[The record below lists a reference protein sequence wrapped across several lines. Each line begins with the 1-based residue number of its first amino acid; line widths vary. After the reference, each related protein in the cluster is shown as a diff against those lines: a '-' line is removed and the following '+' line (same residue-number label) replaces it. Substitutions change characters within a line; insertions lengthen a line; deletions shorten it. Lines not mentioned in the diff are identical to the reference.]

1 MSLNI
6 YSPML
11 VGKAPKNYEDM
22 LKNTPIIGTIKKDG
36 YWSQLVKD
44 ENEVHLYSRT
54 VSKKT
59 GYYSDNI
66 DKVPHIKDWAMNE
79 LPNDTCIIGEVYYPN
94 GTSKNVTS
102 VLGALP
108 EKAIE
113 RQKGEYGKIH
123 FYMHDILAYN
133 GEDYVMNN
141 MTYDYRYSNLCEH
154 IDIATPLI
162 PELEVARCY
171 DNAYLDLNKVT
182 IDKLAAGEEGMV
194 FRVEN
199 GLYAPG
205 KRQPK
210 VMFKIKQAQ
219 NDIDFVITEVLPPEY
234 LYTGKESETWGYKD
248 KEGNLITKAAYYG
261 WAGALRLG
269 AYDNAGNLVSVGR
282 VSSGL
287 TDNLKADLAA
297 NPDKYIGTV
306 VEVNC
311 MSLDKGNKTMRHCY
325 LSRLRADKP
334 AQDCKLEEI
343 FS

>member
-1 MSLNI
+1 
-6 YSPML
+6 ML
-11 VGKAPKNYEDM
+11 VGRAPKNYEDM
-22 LKNTPIIGTIKKDG
+22 FKSTPIIGTVKKDG

-66 DKVPHIKDWAMNE
+66 EKVPHIKDWAMNE
-79 LPNDTCIIGEVYYPN
+79 LPNGTCIIGEVYYPN

-287 TDNLKADLAA
+287 TDNLKACLAA
-297 NPDKYIGTV
+297 NPEKYIGTV

-311 MSLDKGNKTMRHCY
+311 MSLDKENKTMRHCY
-325 LSRLRADKP
+325 LSRLRPDKP
-334 AQDCKLEEI
+334 AHDCKLEEI

>member
-79 LPNDTCIIGEVYYPN
+79 LPNGTCIIGEAYYPN

>member
-1 MSLNI
+1 
-6 YSPML
+6 ML

-79 LPNDTCIIGEVYYPN
+79 LPNGTCIIGEVYYPN

-199 GLYAPG
+199 GPYAPG

>member
-1 MSLNI
+1 
-6 YSPML
+6 ML

-79 LPNDTCIIGEVYYPN
+79 LPNGTCIIGEVYYPN

-123 FYMHDILAYN
+123 FYMHDILTYN

>member
-1 MSLNI
+1 
-6 YSPML
+6 ML
-11 VGKAPKNYEDM
+11 VGRAPKNYEDM
-22 LKNTPIIGTIKKDG
+22 FKSTPIIGTIKKDG
-36 YWSQLVKD
+36 YWSQLIKD
-44 ENEVHLYSRT
+44 NNEVHLYSRT

-66 DKVPHIKDWAMNE
+66 EKVPHIKDWAMNE
-79 LPNDTCIIGEVYYPN
+79 LPNGTCIIGEVYYPN

-102 VLGALP
+102 ILGALP

-311 MSLDKGNKTMRHCY
+311 MSLDKENKTFRHPY
-325 LSRLRADKP
+325 LSRLRPDKP

>member
-6 YSPML
+6 YPAML

-22 LKNTPIIGTIKKDG
+22 LKNVPIIGTVKKDG
-36 YWSQLVKD
+36 YFSQLVKD
-44 ENEVHLYSRT
+44 NNEVHLYSRT
-54 VSKKT
+54 ISKKT

-66 DKVPHIKDWAMNE
+66 EKVPHIKDWAMNE
-79 LPNDTCIIGEVYYPN
+79 LPNGTCIIGEVYYPN

-113 RQKGEYGKIH
+113 RQNGEYGKIH

-210 VMFKIKQAQ
+210 IMFKIKQAQ

-269 AYDNAGNLVSVGR
+269 AYDKAGNLVSIGR

-311 MSLDKGNKTMRHCY
+311 MSLDKENKTFRHPY
-325 LSRLRADKP
+325 LSRLRSDKP

>member
-11 VGKAPKNYEDM
+11 VGKAPKNYENM
-22 LKNTPIIGTIKKDG
+22 FKNTPIIGTVKKDG
-36 YWSQLVKD
+36 YFSQLVKD
-44 ENEVHLYSRT
+44 NNEVHLYSRT

-66 DKVPHIKDWAMNE
+66 EKVPHIKDWAMNE
-79 LPNDTCIIGEVYYPN
+79 LPNGTCIIGEVYYPN

-269 AYDNAGNLVSVGR
+269 AYDKAGNLVSIGR

-297 NPDKYIGTV
+297 NPEKYIGTV

-311 MSLDKGNKTMRHCY
+311 MSLDKENKTFRHPY
-325 LSRLRADKP
+325 LSRLRPDKP

-343 FS
+343 FN

>member
-1 MSLNI
+1 
-6 YSPML
+6 ML
-11 VGKAPKNYEDM
+11 VGKAPKNYENM

-79 LPNDTCIIGEVYYPN
+79 LPNGTCIIGEVYYPN

-113 RQKGEYGKIH
+113 RQNGEYGKIH

-141 MTYDYRYSNLCEH
+141 VTYDYRYSHLCEH

-311 MSLDKGNKTMRHCY
+311 MSLDKENKTFRHPY
-325 LSRLRADKP
+325 LSRLRPDKP

>member
-79 LPNDTCIIGEVYYPN
+79 LPNGTCIIGEVYYPN

-234 LYTGKESETWGYKD
+234 LYTGKESETWEYKD

-269 AYDNAGNLVSVGR
+269 AYDKAGNLVSIGR

-297 NPDKYIGTV
+297 NPEKYIGTV

-311 MSLDKGNKTMRHCY
+311 MSLDKENKTFRHPY
-325 LSRLRADKP
+325 LSRLRPDKP

>member
-1 MSLNI
+1 
-6 YSPML
+6 ML

-22 LKNTPIIGTIKKDG
+22 FKNTPIIGTIKQDG
-36 YWSQLVKD
+36 YWSQLIKD
-44 ENEVHLYSRT
+44 NNEVHLYSRT

-79 LPNDTCIIGEVYYPN
+79 LPNGTCIIGEVYYPN

-123 FYMHDILAYN
+123 FYMHDILAYS

-171 DNAYLDLNKVT
+171 DNAYLDLDKVT

-297 NPDKYIGTV
+297 NPNKYIGTV

-311 MSLDKGNKTMRHCY
+311 MSLDKENKTFRHPY
-325 LSRLRADKP
+325 LSRLRPDKP

>member
-6 YSPML
+6 YPAML

-22 LKNTPIIGTIKKDG
+22 FKNTPIIGTVKKDG

-54 VSKKT
+54 ISKKT

-66 DKVPHIKDWAMNE
+66 EKVPHIKDWAMNE
-79 LPNDTCIIGEVYYPN
+79 LPNGTCIIGEVYYPN

-113 RQKGEYGKIH
+113 RQKGDYGKIH

-141 MTYDYRYSNLCEH
+141 VTYDYRYSNLCEY

-162 PELEVARCY
+162 PELEIAQCY
-171 DNAYLDLNKVT
+171 DNAYLDLDKVT
-182 IDKLAAGEEGMV
+182 ADKLAAGEEGMV

-219 NDIDFVITEVLPPEY
+219 NDIDFVITEVLQPEY
-234 LYTGKESETWGYKD
+234 FYTGKESETWQYKD
-248 KEGNLITKAAYYG
+248 EEGNLITKAAYYG

-311 MSLDKGNKTMRHCY
+311 MSLDKENKTFRHPY
-325 LSRLRADKP
+325 LSRLRPDKP

>member
-1 MSLNI
+1 
-6 YSPML
+6 ML
-11 VGKAPKNYEDM
+11 VGRAPKNYEDM
-22 LKNTPIIGTIKKDG
+22 FKSTPIIGTIKKDG
-36 YWSQLVKD
+36 YWSQLIKD
-44 ENEVHLYSRT
+44 NNEVHLYSRT

-66 DKVPHIKDWAMNE
+66 EKVPHIKDWAMNE
-79 LPNDTCIIGEVYYPN
+79 LPNGTCIIGEVYYPN

-102 VLGALP
+102 ILGALP

-311 MSLDKGNKTMRHCY
+311 MSLDKGNKTFRHPY

>member
-79 LPNDTCIIGEVYYPN
+79 LPNGTCIIGEVYYPN

-123 FYMHDILAYN
+123 FYMHDILAYS

-171 DNAYLDLNKVT
+171 DNAYLDLDKVT

-234 LYTGKESETWGYKD
+234 LYTGKESETWEYKD
-248 KEGNLITKAAYYG
+248 KEGNLITKAAYYS

-269 AYDNAGNLVSVGR
+269 AYDKAGNLVSIGR

-297 NPDKYIGTV
+297 NPEKYIGTV

-311 MSLDKGNKTMRHCY
+311 MSLDKENKTFRHPY
-325 LSRLRADKP
+325 LSRLRPDKP

>member
-1 MSLNI
+1 MKI
-6 YSPML
+6 YPAML

-22 LKNTPIIGTIKKDG
+22 LKNTPIIGTVKKDG
-36 YWSQLVKD
+36 YFSQLVKD
-44 ENEVHLYSRT
+44 ENEVHLYSRSI
-54 VSKKT
+54 SKKT
-59 GYYSDNI
+59 GFYSDNI

-79 LPNDTCIIGEVYYPN
+79 LPNGTCIIGEVYYPN

-133 GEDYVMNN
+133 GEDYVMNKV
-141 MTYDYRYSNLCEH
+141 TYDYRYSHLCEH

-171 DNAYLDLNKVT
+171 DNAYLDLNKVI

>member
-1 MSLNI
+1 MSINI

-22 LKNTPIIGTIKKDG
+22 FKNTPIIGTIKKDG
-36 YWSQLVKD
+36 YWSQLIKD
-44 ENEVHLYSRT
+44 NNEVHLYSRT

-79 LPNDTCIIGEVYYPN
+79 LPNGTCIIGEVYYPN

-123 FYMHDILAYN
+123 FYMHDILAYS

-171 DNAYLDLNKVT
+171 DNAYLDLDKVT

-194 FRVEN
+194 FRIEN

-234 LYTGKESETWGYKD
+234 LYTGKESETWEYKD

-261 WAGALRLG
+261 WAGALRLS
-269 AYDNAGNLVSVGR
+269 AYDNAGNLVSIGR

-297 NPDKYIGTV
+297 NPEKYIGTV

-311 MSLDKGNKTMRHCY
+311 MSLDKENQTFRHPY
-325 LSRLRADKP
+325 LSRLRPDKP

>member
-1 MSLNI
+1 
-6 YSPML
+6 ML

-79 LPNDTCIIGEVYYPN
+79 LPNGTCIIGEVYCPN

>member
-1 MSLNI
+1 
-6 YSPML
+6 ML

-22 LKNTPIIGTIKKDG
+22 LKNTPIIGTVKIDG
-36 YWSQLVKD
+36 YWSQLIKD
-44 ENEVHLYSRT
+44 NNEVHLYSRT

-66 DKVPHIKDWAMNE
+66 EKVPHIKDWAMNE
-79 LPNDTCIIGEVYYPN
+79 LPNGTCIIGEVYYPN

>member
-1 MSLNI
+1 
-6 YSPML
+6 ML

-22 LKNTPIIGTIKKDG
+22 LKNTSIIGTIKKDG

-79 LPNDTCIIGEVYYPN
+79 LPNGTCIIGEVYYPN

-123 FYMHDILAYN
+123 FYMHDILAYS

>member
-6 YSPML
+6 YAPML

-22 LKNTPIIGTIKKDG
+22 LKNTPIIGTVKIDG
-36 YWSQLVKD
+36 YWSQLTKD
-44 ENEVHLYSRT
+44 NNEVHLYSRT
-54 VSKKT
+54 ISKKT

-66 DKVPHIKDWAMNE
+66 EKVPHIKDWAMNE
-79 LPNDTCIIGEVYYPN
+79 LPNGTCIIGEVYYPN

-102 VLGALP
+102 ILGALP

-123 FYMHDILAYN
+123 FYMHDMLAYS

-141 MTYDYRYSNLCEH
+141 MTYDYRYSNLCGH
-154 IDIATPLI
+154 IDVDTTLI
-162 PELEVARCY
+162 PELEVAQCY
-171 DNAYLDLNKVT
+171 DNAYLDLDKVT
-182 IDKLAAGEEGMV
+182 TDKLAAGEEGMV

-234 LYTGKESETWGYKD
+234 FYTGKESDTWQYKD
-248 KEGNLITKAAYYG
+248 EEGNLITKAAYYG

-269 AYDNAGNLVSVGR
+269 AYDNAGNLVSIGR

-297 NPDKYIGTV
+297 NPDKYIGMV

-311 MSLDKGNKTMRHCY
+311 MSLDKENKTFRHPY
-325 LSRLRADKP
+325 LSRLRPDKP

>member
-1 MSLNI
+1 MKI
-6 YSPML
+6 YPAML

-22 LKNTPIIGTIKKDG
+22 FKNTPIIGTVKKDG

-66 DKVPHIKDWAMNE
+66 EKVPHIKDWAMNE
-79 LPNDTCIIGEVYYPN
+79 LPNGTCIIGEVYYPN

-123 FYMHDILAYN
+123 FYMHDMLAYS

-141 MTYDYRYSNLCEH
+141 MTYDYRYSNLCEY

-162 PELEVARCY
+162 PELEVAQCY
-171 DNAYLDLNKVT
+171 DNAYLDLDKVT
-182 IDKLAAGEEGMV
+182 TDKLSAGEEGMV

-219 NDIDFVITEVLPPEY
+219 NNIDFVITEVLPPEY
-234 LYTGKESETWGYKD
+234 LYTGKESETWQYKD

-269 AYDNAGNLVSVGR
+269 AYDNAGNLVSIGR

-311 MSLDKGNKTMRHCY
+311 MSLDKANKTFRHPY
-325 LSRLRADKP
+325 LSRLRPDKP
-334 AQDCKLEEI
+334 AHDCKLEEI

>member
-1 MSLNI
+1 
-6 YSPML
+6 ML

-79 LPNDTCIIGEVYYPN
+79 LPNGTCIIGEVYYPN
-94 GTSKNVTS
+94 GTSKNITS

>member
-22 LKNTPIIGTIKKDG
+22 LKNTSIIGTIKKDG

-79 LPNDTCIIGEVYYPN
+79 LPNGTCIIGEVYYPN

>member
-1 MSLNI
+1 MSLTI

-22 LKNTPIIGTIKKDG
+22 FKNTPIIGTVKKDG
-36 YWSQLVKD
+36 YWSQLIKD

-66 DKVPHIKDWAMNE
+66 EKVPHIKDWAMSE
-79 LPNDTCIIGEVYYPN
+79 LPNGTCLIGEVYYPN

-113 RQKGEYGKIH
+113 RQKGDYGKIH

-141 MTYDYRYSNLCEH
+141 VPYGFRYSCLCEH
-154 IDIATPLI
+154 IDIETPLI

-171 DNAYLDLNKVT
+171 DNAYLDLDKIT

-194 FRVEN
+194 FRVED

-210 VMFKIKQAQ
+210 VMFKIKQTQ

-234 LYTGKESETWGYKD
+234 LYTGKEFDTWQYKD

-269 AYDNAGNLVSVGR
+269 AYDSAGNLVSIGR

-297 NPDKYIGTV
+297 NPDKYIGIT

-311 MSLDKGNKTMRHCY
+311 MSLDKKNKTFRHPY
-325 LSRLRADKP
+325 LSRLRFDKP

>member
-1 MSLNI
+1 
-6 YSPML
+6 ML
-11 VGKAPKNYEDM
+11 VGKAPKNYENM
-22 LKNTPIIGTIKKDG
+22 FKNIPIIGTVKKDG
-36 YWSQLVKD
+36 YFSQLVKD
-44 ENEVHLYSRT
+44 NNEVHLYSRT

-66 DKVPHIKDWAMNE
+66 EKVPHIKDWAMNE
-79 LPNDTCIIGEVYYPN
+79 LPNGTCIIGEVYYPN

-133 GEDYVMNN
+133 SEDYVMNN

-311 MSLDKGNKTMRHCY
+311 MSLDKENKTFRHPY
-325 LSRLRADKP
+325 LFRLRPDKP

-343 FS
+343 FN

>member
-1 MSLNI
+1 
-6 YSPML
+6 ML

-79 LPNDTCIIGEVYYPN
+79 LPNGTCIIGEVYYPN
-94 GTSKNVTS
+94 GASKNVTS

>member
-79 LPNDTCIIGEVYYPN
+79 LPNGTCIIGEVYYPN

-199 GLYAPG
+199 GLYVPG

>member
-11 VGKAPKNYEDM
+11 VGRAPKNYEDM
-22 LKNTPIIGTIKKDG
+22 FKSTPIIGTIKKDG
-36 YWSQLVKD
+36 YWSQLIKD
-44 ENEVHLYSRT
+44 NNEVHLYSRT

-66 DKVPHIKDWAMNE
+66 EKVPHIKDWAMNE
-79 LPNDTCIIGEVYYPN
+79 LPNGTCIIGEVYYPN

-102 VLGALP
+102 ILGALP

-199 GLYAPG
+199 GLYVPG

-311 MSLDKGNKTMRHCY
+311 MSLDKENKTFRHPY

>member
-11 VGKAPKNYEDM
+11 VGRAPKNYEDM
-22 LKNTPIIGTIKKDG
+22 FKSTPIIGTVKKDG

-66 DKVPHIKDWAMNE
+66 EKVPHIKDWAMNE
-79 LPNDTCIIGEVYYPN
+79 LPNGTCIIGEIYYPN

-113 RQKGEYGKIH
+113 RQNGEYGKIH

-133 GEDYVMNN
+133 DEDYVMNKI
-141 MTYDYRYSNLCEH
+141 TYDYRYSHLCEH
-154 IDIATPLI
+154 IDIETQLI
-162 PELEVARCY
+162 PELEVAKCY
-171 DNAYLDLNKVT
+171 DNAYLNLDKVAT
-182 IDKLAAGEEGMV
+182 NMLAAGEEGMV

-219 NDIDFVITEVLPPEY
+219 NDIDFVITEILPPEY
-234 LYTGKESETWGYKD
+234 LYTGKEADTWEYKD
-248 KEGNLITKAAYYG
+248 QKGNLITKAAY
-261 WAGALRLG
+261 
-269 AYDNAGNLVSVGR
+269 
-282 VSSGL
+282 
-287 TDNLKADLAA
+287 K
-297 NPDKYIGTV
+297 
-306 VEVNC
+306 
-311 MSLDKGNKTMRHCY
+311 
-325 LSRLRADKP
+325 
-334 AQDCKLEEI
+334 
-343 FS
+343 

>member
-1 MSLNI
+1 
-6 YSPML
+6 ML
-11 VGKAPKNYEDM
+11 VGRAPKNYEDM
-22 LKNTPIIGTIKKDG
+22 FKSTPIIGTIKKDG
-36 YWSQLVKD
+36 YWSQLIKD
-44 ENEVHLYSRT
+44 NNEVHLYSRT

-66 DKVPHIKDWAMNE
+66 EKVPHIKDWAMNE
-79 LPNDTCIIGEVYYPN
+79 LPNGTCIIGEVYYPN

-102 VLGALP
+102 ILGALP

-311 MSLDKGNKTMRHCY
+311 MSLDKENKTFRHPY

>member
-1 MSLNI
+1 
-6 YSPML
+6 ML

-79 LPNDTCIIGEVYYPN
+79 LPNGTCIIGEVYYPN

-234 LYTGKESETWGYKD
+234 LYTGKESETWEYKD

-269 AYDNAGNLVSVGR
+269 AYDKAGNLVSIGR

-297 NPDKYIGTV
+297 NPEKYIGTV

-311 MSLDKGNKTMRHCY
+311 MSLDKENKTFRHPY
-325 LSRLRADKP
+325 LSRLRPDKP

>member
-66 DKVPHIKDWAMNE
+66 DKVPHIKDWVMNE
-79 LPNDTCIIGEVYYPN
+79 LPNGTCIIGEVYYPN

-210 VMFKIKQAQ
+210 VMFKIKQTQ

>member
-11 VGKAPKNYEDM
+11 VGKAPKNYENM
-22 LKNTPIIGTIKKDG
+22 FKNTPIIGTVKKDG
-36 YWSQLVKD
+36 YFSQLVKD
-44 ENEVHLYSRT
+44 NNEVHLYSRT

-66 DKVPHIKDWAMNE
+66 EKVPHIKDWAMNE
-79 LPNDTCIIGEVYYPN
+79 LPNGTCIIGEVYYPN

>member
-1 MSLNI
+1 
-6 YSPML
+6 ML

-79 LPNDTCIIGEVYYPN
+79 LPNGTCIIGEVYYPN

-171 DNAYLDLNKVT
+171 DNAYLDLDKVT

>member
-11 VGKAPKNYEDM
+11 VGKAPKNYENM
-22 LKNTPIIGTIKKDG
+22 FKNTPIIGTVKKDG
-36 YWSQLVKD
+36 YFSQLVKD
-44 ENEVHLYSRT
+44 NNEVHLYSRT

-66 DKVPHIKDWAMNE
+66 EKVPHIKDWAMNE
-79 LPNDTCIIGEVYYPN
+79 LPNGTCIIGEVYYPN

-269 AYDNAGNLVSVGR
+269 AYDNVGNLVSIGR
-282 VSSGL
+282 VSSGI

-311 MSLDKGNKTMRHCY
+311 MSLDKENKTFRHPY
-325 LSRLRADKP
+325 LSRLRPDKP

-343 FS
+343 FN

>member
-1 MSLNI
+1 
-6 YSPML
+6 
-11 VGKAPKNYEDM
+11 M

-66 DKVPHIKDWAMNE
+66 DKVPHIKDWVMNE
-79 LPNDTCIIGEVYYPN
+79 LPNGTCIIGEVYYPN

-210 VMFKIKQAQ
+210 VMFKIKQTQ

>member
-1 MSLNI
+1 
-6 YSPML
+6 ML

-22 LKNTPIIGTIKKDG
+22 LKNTPIIGTVKIDG

-44 ENEVHLYSRT
+44 NNEVHLYSRT

-79 LPNDTCIIGEVYYPN
+79 LPNGTCIIGEVYYPN

-334 AQDCKLEEI
+334 AQDCKLEEN

>member
-1 MSLNI
+1 
-6 YSPML
+6 ML

-54 VSKKT
+54 ISKKT

-79 LPNDTCIIGEVYYPN
+79 LPNGTCIIGEVYYPN

-269 AYDNAGNLVSVGR
+269 AYDKAGNLVSIGR

-297 NPDKYIGTV
+297 NPEKYIGTV

-311 MSLDKGNKTMRHCY
+311 MSLDKENKTFRHPY
-325 LSRLRADKP
+325 LSRLRPDKP

-343 FS
+343 FN

>member
-1 MSLNI
+1 
-6 YSPML
+6 ML

-22 LKNTPIIGTIKKDG
+22 FKNTPIIGTIKKDG
-36 YWSQLVKD
+36 YWSQLIKD
-44 ENEVHLYSRT
+44 NNEVHLYSRT

-79 LPNDTCIIGEVYYPN
+79 LPNGTCIIGEVYYPN

-123 FYMHDILAYN
+123 FYMHDILAYS

-171 DNAYLDLNKVT
+171 DNAYLDLDKVT

-234 LYTGKESETWGYKD
+234 LYTGKESETWEYKD

-269 AYDNAGNLVSVGR
+269 AYDKAGNLVSIGR

-287 TDNLKADLAA
+287 TDNLKADFAA
-297 NPDKYIGTV
+297 NPEKYIGTV

-311 MSLDKGNKTMRHCY
+311 MSLDKENKTFRHPY
-325 LSRLRADKP
+325 LSRLRPDKP

>member
-22 LKNTPIIGTIKKDG
+22 FKNTPIIGTIKKDG
-36 YWSQLVKD
+36 YWSQLIKD
-44 ENEVHLYSRT
+44 NNEVHLYSRT

-79 LPNDTCIIGEVYYPN
+79 LPNGTCIIGEVYYPN

-123 FYMHDILAYN
+123 FYMHDILAYS

-171 DNAYLDLNKVT
+171 DNAYLDLDKVT